1 MPKKLVFDKLNFQ
14 HLIKMEDT
22 QYMSDDELIDEDEF
36 DIMQTFG
43 KQKESNLSPLPL
55 IKFSH

>member
-1 MPKKLVFDKLNFQ
+1 
-14 HLIKMEDT
+14 MEDT

-43 KQKESNLSPLPL
+43 KQKESNLFPFP
-55 IKFSH
+55 